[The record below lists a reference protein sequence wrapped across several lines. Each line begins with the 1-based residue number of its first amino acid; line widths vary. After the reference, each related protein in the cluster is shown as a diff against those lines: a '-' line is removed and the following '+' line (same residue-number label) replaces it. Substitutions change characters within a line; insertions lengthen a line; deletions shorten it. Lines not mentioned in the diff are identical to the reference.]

1 MKNVLIISGS
11 PRKKGNSQR
20 LCEEFKKGAEDK
32 GNSVELIR
40 LAEKKIGFCKA
51 CDVCMKNN
59 GTCVQKDDMAEVLES
74 FLKSRCSGISNTC
87 IFLRYLR
94 SNENIY

>member
-40 LAEKKIGFCKA
+40 LAEKKIGFCKI
-51 CDVCMKNN
+51 
-59 GTCVQKDDMAEVLES
+59 MALV
-74 FLKSRCSGISNTC
+74 FRRTIWLKFWNLLKKQM
-87 IFLRYLR
+87 FWY
-94 SNENIY
+94 

>member
-40 LAEKKIGFCKA
+40 LAEKKIGFCLYEK
-51 CDVCMKNN
+51 
-59 GTCVQKDDMAEVLES
+59 
-74 FLKSRCSGISNTC
+74 
-87 IFLRYLR
+87 
-94 SNENIY
+94 